1 MLCEKGNIAILTSGD
16 RLSVYQCNLRR
27 HRFRGGQSSRF
38 GKQNIR
44 RCHVEMRFRGKIQYM
59 HPLCIGISI
68 PECLLQLFIGS
79 PQDIQMGILAGLLH
93 QLRRHAFHTAVPH
106 AARHHKDT
114 GFICRNP
121 QLLARFSFFRKLQ
134 EPLRYRNSRG
144 NQLLRRDAAFDELRR
159 QFLMR
164 DKIVIHL
171 CLLGKRDTGIIR
183 GNKISLYVQLM
194 LSQQP
199 GHCLRREQMWHYH
212 RIISV
217 LCDIAAQLIRIQSVG
232 KIHR

>member
-1 MLCEKGNIAILTSGD
+1 M
-16 RLSVYQCNLRR
+16 YQCNLRC
-27 HRFRGGQSSRF
+27 HRFRRSQSTRF
-38 GKQNIR
+38 GEQNIR
-44 RCHVEMRFRGKIQYM
+44 RCHVEMRFRGKIQHM
-59 HPLCIGISI
+59 HPLCIGIGI
-68 PECLLQLFIGS
+68 PGVFFSSSLV

-93 QLRRHAFHTAVPH
+93 QLRRHAFHTAIPH

-121 QLLARFSFFRKLQ
+121 QLPSRFSFFS
-134 EPLRYRNSRG
+134 EASGTSPIPEFPW

-159 QFLMR
+159 QFLMW

-183 GNKISLYVQLM
+183 GNKISLYIQLM

-199 GHCLRREQMWHYH
+199 GHCLRWNRCGITTVSYPF
-212 RIISV
+212 SV
-217 LCDIAAQLIRIQSVG
+217 I
-232 KIHR
+232 